1 MVKKTMPSTK
11 QTQKKKA
18 PERRQKP
25 DMLPIVGIGAS
36 AGGLEALE
44 GLFACLPADLKAA
57 FVIIQHLDPKRKSLM
72 DELLQKYTH
81 LKVNQIEDDHQIE
94 PNCIYLNPPNYYV
107 GLFNGTFYLTAP
119 QKGKGVGQPIDYFFR
134 SLADDM
140 NANAIAIILSGTG
153 TDGTLGIR
161 AIKEQG
167 GLVMVQEEAQA
178 AFAGMPASAIE
189 TGLVDLVLKIENI
202 GPELLNYLQHPYMTD
217 RQKSVVDKSFETF
230 INKILHLIRTST
242 GNDFSGYK
250 QNTIRRRVGRRMA
263 LHQINTINEYYRYV
277 ERTPAEIDILF
288 KDLLIGV
295 TNFFRDPQAWQVL
308 QEKILPDLIK
318 SKPSK
323 ASIRIWV
330 PGCATGEEAYSLAM
344 LLAEGLE
351 KMNTHT
357 DVQIFATDIDED
369 AIVFARQ
376 GVFTDNI
383 AADVSR
389 QRLRR
394 FFVKNGKTY
403 EVNKQIRDMIV
414 FAVQN
419 LINDPPFSRLD
430 LVSCRNLLIYMDS
443 ELQKQILPLFHFT
456 LRSEGTL
463 LLGNSESIGM
473 FADLFTPI
481 DTKWKIFKRK
491 EVLLENMADYP
502 MPPLVDTRGINTSP
516 VRKMVLKTSNI
527 RSIAEKLILD
537 QYAPA
542 SVLINAKFN
551 ILYYIGDTGPYL
563 QQPSGEPAIN
573 ILNMIHKDLRYKL
586 SLVLKNAVK
595 TKKQI
600 VTGGLQFQVNG
611 DVKTVNMTVNPL
623 NDPALP
629 EGLMMVVF
637 EAQSP
642 PGPADAK
649 KPGQAGKKA
658 KSDDDSVDPRIKS
671 LEQELKYTRENL
683 QTTIEELETSN
694 EELKSTNEELQST
707 NEELQS
713 TNEELETSKEEM
725 HSTNEELVTINAELQ
740 YKVKELEEV
749 NNDISNLLA
758 STEIATMFL
767 DYDLRIRRY
776 TPSTTSLFNLIGS
789 DVGRPIGDITA
800 RIDYE
805 DFQKDA
811 RRVLNKLVPIE
822 KEVHTSDGRSIAIR
836 IIPYRTVDNKIDG
849 LVVTFV
855 DVTEGKRAL
864 DKAQQARRYA
874 ENILDTIVEPLVV
887 LDKDLKVVSATRSF
901 YDKFKLQPSDIEKT
915 AFFNLCQGAWDI
927 PDLRKAIEEVLPR
940 HNYLENFT
948 LECDLPEIGLKK
960 LTLNG
965 RRIVSPE
972 GQEPSLILL
981 SIIDTPC

>member
-11 QTQKKKA
+11 QVQTKKA
-18 PERRQKP
+18 PVGRQKP
-25 DMLPIVGIGAS
+25 EMLPIVGIGAS

-81 LKVNQIEDDHQIE
+81 LKVSQIEDDHQIE

-119 QKGKGVGQPIDYFFR
+119 QKGKGIGQPIDYFFR
-134 SLADDM
+134 SLADDI
-140 NANAIAIILSGTG
+140 NAKAIAIILSGTG
-153 TDGTLGIR
+153 TDGTQGIR
-161 AIKEQG
+161 AVKEQG
-167 GLVMVQEEAQA
+167 GMVIVQEEAQA
-178 AFAGMPASAIE
+178 AFAGMPASAIQ
-189 TGLVDLVLKIENI
+189 TGLVDLVLKVENM
-202 GPELLNYLQHPYMTD
+202 GPELLNYLHHPYMAD

-230 INKILHLIRTST
+230 IMKILHLIRTST

-250 QNTIRRRVGRRMA
+250 QNTIRRRIGRRMA
-263 LHQINTINEYYRYV
+263 LHQITTINEYYRYV

-295 TNFFRDPQAWQVL
+295 TNFFRDPKAWQVL

-318 SKPSK
+318 NKPSK

-330 PGCATGEEAYSLAM
+330 PGCATGEEAYSLAI
-344 LLAEGLE
+344 LLLEGLE
-351 KMNTHT
+351 KMNTYT

-369 AIVFARQ
+369 AIVSARQ

-414 FAVQN
+414 FAIQN

-443 ELQKQILPLFHFT
+443 ALQKQILPLFHFT
-456 LRSEGTL
+456 LRSEGIL
-463 LLGNSESIGM
+463 LLGNSESIGG

-491 EVLLENMADYP
+491 EVLLENMAEYP
-502 MPPLVDTRGINTSP
+502 MPPLVDARGMNTPP
-516 VRKMVLKTSNI
+516 VKKLVPKTSNI

-537 QYAPA
+537 RYAPA
-542 SVLINAKFN
+542 SVLINAKFK

-623 NDPALP
+623 NEPALP
-629 EGLMMVVF
+629 EGLLMVVF

-642 PGPADAK
+642 PGPVDAK
-649 KPGQAGKKA
+649 KPGKPGKKA
-658 KSDDDSVDPRIKS
+658 KLDDDPLDPRIKN

-740 YKVKELEEV
+740 HKVKELESV

-789 DVGRPIGDITA
+789 DVGRPISDITA

-822 KEVHTSDGRSIAIR
+822 KEVHTRDGRSIAIR

-855 DVTEGKRAL
+855 DVTERKRAL
-864 DKAQQARRYA
+864 DKAQHARRYV

-901 YDKFKLQPSDIEKT
+901 YTKFKLQSSDIEKT

-981 SIIDTPC
+981 SINDTPT